1 MLSLTLRTSRKE
13 GSAALYTRLK
23 LEGKSVWVNLRLS
36 VEVEEWN
43 KRFNSPKNSE
53 KKIENY
59 LYSLGYTEKLNE
71 IELGI
76 RDMRQRHRLTKQNL
90 ANLIENVVLAETRE
104 KLVEAEQ
111 LKEDIE
117 ERRRK
122 DVKRFIKE
130 YVDGIIRGEI
140 LNTKGKKYSKN
151 SINSWKQFR
160 RIFFECF
167 KNQSF
172 TWDELSQSIIHKF
185 LNYMDKLRYMGE
197 TKNRHIG
204 VFSTFITI
212 AEKQKLHTNGIA
224 RKWLSSSTVNDDEK
238 RALIYLTKDE
248 LRSLHNM
255 QLTGLKE
262 QVRDLFL
269 IACYTA
275 LRYSDF
281 SKIKKGCI
289 GYTKNNTHVIRLSQQ
304 KTQKPV
310 VIPILNEELVKLLE
324 KYDYNAPDVCEQIIN
339 RYIKEICQELSETV
353 PSLGVKVRTIL
364 TKTERE
370 GMEKGRLT
378 FEYDEEGYPVK
389 PRYELIA
396 CHTARRT
403 AITNMYLSQ
412 KFTMQQMMS
421 VSGHKKEDTFKKYVR
436 LSNDE
441 KADDVARAAIDGL
454 F

>member
-1 MLSLTLRTSRKE
+1 MFGLTIRAKSAE
-13 GSAALYTRLK
+13 GSAPLHTRLK
-23 LEGKSVWVNLRLS
+23 VEGKSLWVNLRLM
-36 VEVEEWN
+36 VDIQEWN
-43 KRFNSPKNSE
+43 KRKDTE
-53 KKIENY
+53 RKMVNY
-59 LYSLGYTEKLNE
+59 LMSLGHMDKLNA
-71 IELGI
+71 IELGVKDL
-76 RDMRQRHRLTKQNL
+76 RLRHRLTVQNL
-90 ANLIENVVLAETRE
+90 ENLIENVVLADTRE
-104 KLVEAEQ
+104 KLIEAEQ

-130 YVDGIIRGEI
+130 YVDGIIKGEI
-140 LNTKGKKYSKN
+140 LNTKGRKYSKN

-172 TWDELSQSIIHKF
+172 TWDELSQPIIHKF
-185 LNYMDKLRYMGE
+185 LNYMDKLGYMGE

-224 RKWLSSSTVNDDEK
+224 RKWLCSSTVNDEEK
-238 RALIYLTKDE
+238 RALIYLTKEE
-248 LRSLHNM
+248 LSSLHNM
-255 QLTGLKE
+255 PLTGLKE

-289 GYTKNNTHVIRLSQQ
+289 GYTSSKTHVIRLSQQ

-310 VIPILNEELVKLLE
+310 VIPILNEELVALLE

-353 PSLGVKVRTIL
+353 PSLGVKVRTLL

-378 FEYDEEGYPVK
+378 FEFDDEGYPVK
-389 PRYELIA
+389 PRYELVA

-412 KFTMQQMMS
+412 KFTTQQMMS

-441 KADDVARAAIDGL
+441 KADEVARAAVDGL

>member
-1 MLSLTLRTSRKE
+1 MFGLTIRAKSAE
-13 GSAALYTRLK
+13 GSAPLHTRLK
-23 LEGKSVWVNLRLS
+23 VEGKSLWVNLRLM
-36 VEVEEWN
+36 VDIQEWN
-43 KRFNSPKNSE
+43 KRKDTE
-53 KKIENY
+53 RKMVNY
-59 LYSLGYTEKLNE
+59 LMSLGHMDKLNA
-71 IELGI
+71 IELGVKDL
-76 RDMRQRHRLTKQNL
+76 RLRHRLTVQNL
-90 ANLIENVVLAETRE
+90 ENLIENVVLADTRE
-104 KLVEAEQ
+104 KLIEAEQ

-130 YVDGIIRGEI
+130 YVDGIIKGEI
-140 LNTKGKKYSKN
+140 LNTKGRKYSKN

-172 TWDELSQSIIHKF
+172 TWDELSQPIIHKF
-185 LNYMDKLRYMGE
+185 LNYMDKLGYMGE

-224 RKWLSSSTVNDDEK
+224 RKWLCSSTVNDEEK
-238 RALIYLTKDE
+238 RALIYLTKEE
-248 LRSLHNM
+248 LNSLHNM
-255 QLTGLKE
+255 PLTGLKE

-289 GYTKNNTHVIRLSQQ
+289 GYTSSKTHVIRLSQQ
-304 KTQKPV
+304 KTQKTV
-310 VIPILNEELVKLLE
+310 VIPILNEELVALLE

-353 PSLGVKVRTIL
+353 PSLGVKVRTLL

-378 FEYDEEGYPVK
+378 FEFDDEGYPVK
-389 PRYELIA
+389 PRYELVA

-412 KFTMQQMMS
+412 KFTTQQMMS

-441 KADDVARAAIDGL
+441 KADEVARAAVDGL

>member
-1 MLSLTLRTSRKE
+1 
-13 GSAALYTRLK
+13 
-23 LEGKSVWVNLRLS
+23 
-36 VEVEEWN
+36 
-43 KRFNSPKNSE
+43 
-53 KKIENY
+53 
-59 LYSLGYTEKLNE
+59 
-71 IELGI
+71 
-76 RDMRQRHRLTKQNL
+76 
-90 ANLIENVVLAETRE
+90 
-104 KLVEAEQ
+104 
-111 LKEDIE
+111 
-117 ERRRK
+117 
-122 DVKRFIKE
+122 
-130 YVDGIIRGEI
+130 
-140 LNTKGKKYSKN
+140 
-151 SINSWKQFR
+151 
-160 RIFFECF
+160 
-167 KNQSF
+167 
-172 TWDELSQSIIHKF
+172 
-185 LNYMDKLRYMGE
+185 MDKLGYMGE

-224 RKWLSSSTVNDDEK
+224 RKWLCSSTVNDEEK
-238 RALIYLTKDE
+238 RALIYLTKE
-248 LRSLHNM
+248 EVSSLHNM
-255 QLTGLKE
+255 PLTGLKE

-289 GYTKNNTHVIRLSQQ
+289 GYTSSKTHVIRLSQQ

-310 VIPILNEELVKLLE
+310 VIPILNEELVALLE

-353 PSLGVKVRTIL
+353 PSLGVKVRTLL

-378 FEYDEEGYPVK
+378 FEFDDEGYPVK
-389 PRYELIA
+389 PRYELVA

-412 KFTMQQMMS
+412 KFTTQQMMS

-441 KADDVARAAIDGL
+441 KADEVARAAVDGL

>member
-1 MLSLTLRTSRKE
+1 MFGLTIRAKSAE
-13 GSAALYTRLK
+13 GSAPLHTRLK
-23 LEGKSVWVNLRLS
+23 VEGKSLWVNLRLM
-36 VEVEEWN
+36 VDIQEWN
-43 KRFNSPKNSE
+43 KRKDTE
-53 KKIENY
+53 RKMLNY
-59 LYSLGYTEKLNE
+59 LMSLGHMDKLNA
-71 IELGI
+71 IELGVKDL
-76 RDMRQRHRLTKQNL
+76 RLRHRLTVQNL
-90 ANLIENVVLAETRE
+90 ENLIENVVLADTRE
-104 KLVEAEQ
+104 KLIEAEQ

-130 YVDGIIRGEI
+130 YVDGIIKGEI
-140 LNTKGKKYSKN
+140 LNTKGRKYSKN

-172 TWDELSQSIIHKF
+172 TWDELSQPIIHKF
-185 LNYMDKLRYMGE
+185 LNYMDKLGYMGE

-224 RKWLSSSTVNDDEK
+224 RKWLCSSTVNDEEK
-238 RALIYLTKDE
+238 RALIYLTKEE
-248 LRSLHNM
+248 LSSLHNM
-255 QLTGLKE
+255 PLTGLKE

-289 GYTKNNTHVIRLSQQ
+289 GYTSSKTHVIRLSQQ

-310 VIPILNEELVKLLE
+310 VIPILNEELVALLE

-353 PSLGVKVRTIL
+353 PSLGVKVRTLL

-378 FEYDEEGYPVK
+378 FEFDDEGYPVK
-389 PRYELIA
+389 PRYELVA

-412 KFTMQQMMS
+412 KFTTQQMMS

-441 KADDVARAAIDGL
+441 KADEVARAAVDGL

>member
-1 MLSLTLRTSRKE
+1 MFGLTIRTKSAE
-13 GSAALYTRLK
+13 GSAPLHTRLK
-23 LEGKSVWVNLRLS
+23 VEGKSLWVNLRLM
-36 VEVEEWN
+36 VDIQEWN
-43 KRFNSPKNSE
+43 KRKNTDR
-53 KKIENY
+53 KMVNY
-59 LYSLGYTEKLNE
+59 LMSLGHMDKLNA
-71 IELGI
+71 IELGVKDL
-76 RDMRQRHRLTKQNL
+76 RLRHSLTVQNL
-90 ANLIENVVLAETRE
+90 ENLIENVVLADTRE
-104 KLVEAEQ
+104 KLIEAEQ

-130 YVDGIIRGEI
+130 YVDGIIKGEI
-140 LNTKGKKYSKN
+140 LNTKGRKYSKN

-172 TWDELSQSIIHKF
+172 TWDELSQPIIHKF
-185 LNYMDKLRYMGE
+185 LNYMDKLGYMGE

-224 RKWLSSSTVNDDEK
+224 RKWLCSSTVNDEEK

-248 LRSLHNM
+248 LSSLHNM
-255 QLTGLKE
+255 PLSGLKE

-289 GYTKNNTHVIRLSQQ
+289 GYTSSKTHVIRLSQQ

-310 VIPILNEELVKLLE
+310 VIPILNEELVALLE

-353 PSLGVKVRTIL
+353 PSLGVKVRTLL

-378 FEYDEEGYPVK
+378 FEFDEEGYPVK
-389 PRYELIA
+389 PRYELVA

-412 KFTMQQMMS
+412 KFTTQQMMS

-441 KADDVARAAIDGL
+441 KADEVARAAVDGL

>member
-1 MLSLTLRTSRKE
+1 MFGLTIRAKSAE
-13 GSAALYTRLK
+13 GSAPLHTRLK
-23 LEGKSVWVNLRLS
+23 VEGKSLWVNLRLM
-36 VEVEEWN
+36 VDIQEWN
-43 KRFNSPKNSE
+43 KRKDTE
-53 KKIENY
+53 RKMVNY
-59 LYSLGYTEKLNE
+59 LMSLGHMDKLNA
-71 IELGI
+71 IELGVKDL
-76 RDMRQRHRLTKQNL
+76 RLRHRLTVQNL
-90 ANLIENVVLAETRE
+90 ENLIENVVLADTRE
-104 KLVEAEQ
+104 KLIEAEQ

-130 YVDGIIRGEI
+130 YVDGIIKGEI
-140 LNTKGKKYSKN
+140 LNTKGRKYSKN

-172 TWDELSQSIIHKF
+172 TWDELSQPIIHKF
-185 LNYMDKLRYMGE
+185 LNYMDKLGYMGE

-224 RKWLSSSTVNDDEK
+224 RKWLCSSTVNDEEK
-238 RALIYLTKDE
+238 RALIYLTKEE
-248 LRSLHNM
+248 LNSLHNM
-255 QLTGLKE
+255 PLTGLKE

-289 GYTKNNTHVIRLSQQ
+289 GYTSSKTHVIRLSQQ
-304 KTQKPV
+304 KTQKTV
-310 VIPILNEELVKLLE
+310 VIPILNEELVALLE

-353 PSLGVKVRTIL
+353 PSLGVKVRTLL

-378 FEYDEEGYPVK
+378 FEFDEEGYPVK
-389 PRYELIA
+389 PRYELVA

-412 KFTMQQMMS
+412 KFTTQQMMS

-441 KADDVARAAIDGL
+441 KADEVARAAVDGL